1 MGTTRRSDH
10 ALSLNLYLIRH
21 GQTEWSLSGQHTGQ
35 TDLPLTPE
43 GETQASQL
51 TRLLAGIEFNEIL
64 ISPLQRARRTCELSG
79 LGNNPQIE
87 PDLVEWNYGQ
97 YEGLT
102 SAEIEKHEPH
112 WNLFRDG
119 APGGETASDISARA
133 DRLISR
139 LKTTTGNIALF
150 SHGHF
155 FCALAMRWIGL
166 PVLSASH
173 LELST
178 SSVSIL
184 GFAAHHPETPVI
196 SGWNAVVKNT

>member
-1 MGTTRRSDH
+1 M
-10 ALSLNLYLIRH
+10 SLNLYLIRH

-35 TDLPLTPE
+35 TDLPLTSE
-43 GETQASQL
+43 GERQASNL
-51 TRLLAGIEFNEIL
+51 ATLLSGINFSEIL
-64 ISPLQRARRTCELSG
+64 ISPLKRARRTFELSG
-79 LGNNPQIE
+79 VGNHSVIE
-87 PDLVEWNYGQ
+87 PDLVEWNYGE
-97 YEGLT
+97 YEGRT
-102 SAEIEKHEPH
+102 SDEIEKDQPF

-119 APGGETASDISARA
+119 APGGESPGEIAERA

-139 LKTTTGNIALF
+139 LRALNGNIALF

-166 PVLSASH
+166 PVVSATH

-184 GFAAHHPETPVI
+184 GYAAHHPDVSVI
-196 SGWNAVVKNT
+196 SGWNALVKDASPTA

>member
-1 MGTTRRSDH
+1 M
-10 ALSLNLYLIRH
+10 SLNLFLIRH

-35 TDLPLTPE
+35 TDLPLTRE
-43 GETQASQL
+43 GEIQASHL
-51 TRLLAGIEFNEIL
+51 SRVLDGIEFNEIL
-64 ISPLQRARRTCELSG
+64 ISPLKRARRTFELSG
-79 LGNNPQIE
+79 IGDRSVLE
-87 PDLVEWNYGQ
+87 PDLVEWNYGD

-102 SAEIEKHEPH
+102 SREIERYAPR

-119 APGGETASDISARA
+119 APGGESPSEISDRA
-133 DRLISR
+133 DRLIAR
-139 LKTTTGNIALF
+139 LNRMTGNVALF

-166 PVLSASH
+166 PVLSATH

-184 GFAAHHPETPVI
+184 GFATHHPDVAVI
-196 SGWNAVVKNT
+196 SGWNAVVKDN